1 MALALSNAGRLTAD
15 IRLAQAVS
23 NYEASL
29 NDAQKAEFRTLRYK
43 TRMTAPGADD
53 VMKLT
58 AEMDRQA
65 GHKIGA
71 WRCFGP
77 RFTNVLHTVQQYA
90 ALGDIVIGGS
100 QNLVACGVW
109 CVVRTSLLVG
119 RRIHHFGCPVANA
132 HPASDWI
139 FVPPGEVL
147 YTFHGHR
154 PLLPTIPRSRLTVL
168 QLCCNQTVSC

>member
-1 MALALSNAGRLTAD
+1 MALALSNAARLTAD

-29 NDAQKAEFRTLRYK
+29 SDAQKAEFRTLKYK
-43 TRMTAPGADD
+43 TRTTAPCADD

-65 GHKIGA
+65 GQNSRA

-77 RFTNVLHTVQQYA
+77 RFTNVLRSVQQYA

-100 QNLVACGVW
+100 QNIVASGVW
-109 CVVRTSLLVG
+109 CVIRTSLLVG
-119 RRIHHFGCPVANA
+119 SHF
-132 HPASDWI
+132 H
-139 FVPPGEVL
+139 
-147 YTFHGHR
+147 T
-154 PLLPTIPRSRLTVL
+154 PLRFS
-168 QLCCNQTVSC
+168 SS

>member
-29 NDAQKAEFRTLRYK
+29 SDPQKAEFRALRYR
-43 TRMTAPGADD
+43 TRNMAPGADD

-58 AEMDRQA
+58 AEMDQQARQ
-65 GHKIGA
+65 KIGA

-77 RFTNVLHTVQQYA
+77 RFTNVLHSVQQYA
-90 ALGDIVIGGS
+90 ALGDIIIGGS

-119 RRIHHFGCPVANA
+119 RRTYHFDCPMTNI
-132 HPASDWI
+132 HPAFDWI
-139 FVPPGEVL
+139 LVPLGEVL
-147 YTFHGHR
+147 HAFHDHW
-154 PLLPTIPRSRLTVL
+154 PLLPTIPRSRLAVL
-168 QLCCNQTVSC
+168 